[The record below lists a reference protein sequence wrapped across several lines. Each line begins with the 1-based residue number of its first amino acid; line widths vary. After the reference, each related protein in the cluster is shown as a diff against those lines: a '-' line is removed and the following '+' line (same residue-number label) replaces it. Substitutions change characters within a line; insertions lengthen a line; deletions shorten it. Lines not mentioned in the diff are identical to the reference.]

1 LKYLFISLPIFL
13 FFGSL
18 AFGAPSKTC
27 QIEEPSPSIPP
38 IKLELIASD
47 LRSPVGLTHAGD
59 GTRRLFIIE
68 QDGTIRIWKDGRIVP
83 KPFLEI
89 KKRVESGGEK
99 GLLGLTFHPDFYKN
113 KRFFVNYTSS
123 SKGLHTVISE
133 FKVGKNKNQADPES
147 EKILLTI
154 KQPYGNHNGGNIAF
168 GKDGFL
174 YIGTGDGGSGND
186 PFNNGQD
193 LSSLL
198 GKMLRIDVDQKGNGL
213 PYAIPKDNPF
223 IKRTKAALEIWAF
236 GLRNPWRFSFDPVT
250 GLLYAGDVGQNTREE
265 IDIIEKGQNYGW
277 RIMEGKIC
285 TPGINRKCKK
295 KNLQLPILDYSR
307 SQGTTVIGGYVYR
320 GHSIPGLCGTYLY
333 ADFGSGN
340 IFGFRHK
347 GKKVTLSKL
356 IVRTNR
362 SFSSFGEDENHE
374 LFMTDYS
381 GDILKL
387 VQEQL
392 PLEKKNLD
400 KK

>member
-1 LKYLFISLPIFL
+1 
-13 FFGSL
+13 
-18 AFGAPSKTC
+18 
-27 QIEEPSPSIPP
+27 
-38 IKLELIASD
+38 

-59 GTRRLFIIE
+59 GTGRLFIIE
-68 QDGTIRIWKDGRIVP
+68 QQGTIRIWKEGRIIP

-99 GLLGLTFHPDFYKN
+99 GLLGLAFHPAFYKN

-147 EKILLTI
+147 EKILLSI

-186 PFNNGQD
+186 PFNNAQD

-198 GKMLRIDVDQKGNGL
+198 GKMLRIEVDQKGDGL

-223 IKRTKAALEIWAF
+223 IKRTKAAPEIWAF

-250 GLLYAGDVGQNTREE
+250 GFLYAGDVGQNAREE

-295 KNLQLPILDYSR
+295 KNLQLPILDYPR

-320 GHSIPGLCGTYLY
+320 GQSIPGLCGTYLY

-347 GKKVTLSKL
+347 DKKVTLSKL

-387 VQEQL
+387 VQEQH
-392 PLEKKNLD
+392 PLEKKKGD